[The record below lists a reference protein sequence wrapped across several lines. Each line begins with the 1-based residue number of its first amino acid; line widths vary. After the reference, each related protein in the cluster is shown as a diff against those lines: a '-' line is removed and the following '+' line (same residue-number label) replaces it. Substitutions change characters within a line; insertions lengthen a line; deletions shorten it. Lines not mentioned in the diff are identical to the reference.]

1 MSVPRPKGE
10 RAEWGLP
17 RPAPFGV
24 LRGGR
29 ERNLHSQILLLRK
42 VARVHRILT
51 PGEMLPIRMQAMA
64 TRTRPEPV
72 ETLLNRE
79 LSHLEFHARVLELAT
94 DETLPLLERVNYC
107 AFFSSNVD
115 EFFQVRVAGLLGQA
129 EAGVTV
135 RSADGLT
142 PQQALARI
150 RQRVLELSATQS
162 RLWKRE
168 LRPALAVE
176 GITVGGIEDVSE
188 KGLAE
193 LERRFHREIYPVLT
207 PLAVGPGQPF
217 PYISGLSL
225 SLAIF
230 AEHPETGEERFARV
244 KIPEGLP
251 RFFELGGRGLYVP
264 LEQIIAHF
272 LPSLF
277 PGVDILERA
286 VFRVTRDADFEVSDD
301 ADDLL
306 EAVESQLRRRRFGDV
321 VRVEVSSSASSEMV
335 ARLQSGLG
343 ADETQIYRVESLLDL
358 SELKELLAV
367 DRPELKFE
375 PWIPVIP
382 PRLATA
388 QSDFPKIFSEV
399 RRGDVLVHQ
408 PYGSF
413 IASFEV
419 FAQAAVR
426 DPDVIAMKT
435 AVYRTSDD
443 SVLVG
448 SLIQCAEE
456 GKQSVCLVELKA
468 RFDELRNIEWSRE
481 LEQAGVHVA
490 YGFPDLKIHAKM
502 TLIVRREGD
511 GLRRYAHI
519 GTGNYHAATAR
530 LYEDLGV
537 FTADEDITAD
547 VADLFNYITGFGQPQ
562 KFRKLLV
569 APFTL
574 RSGLVDEIRIVAA
587 AASEGRHAR
596 IRLKLNHL
604 VDPKIVSELYTAS
617 RAGAQIDIVA
627 RSTCALRPGVEGLSE
642 NIRVR
647 SIVGRFLEHS
657 RIYSFEAGERVA
669 TYIGSPDLM
678 QRNLDHRVEVLMPVE
693 NARVRQEIHAVLDS
707 ALEDDT
713 NAWSLGAD
721 GEWTRVEPRKSKRHA
736 HHETMM
742 RRSLKRARRGARERR
757 AG

>member
-1 MSVPRPKGE
+1 MTT
-10 RAEWGLP
+10 
-17 RPAPFGV
+17 
-24 LRGGR
+24 
-29 ERNLHSQILLLRK
+29 
-42 VARVHRILT
+42 RVHV
-51 PGEMLPIRMQAMA
+51 
-64 TRTRPEPV
+64 EPAG
-72 ETLLNRE
+72 TLLNRE

-94 DETLPLLERVNYC
+94 DDSLPLLERVNFC
-107 AFFSSNVD
+107 CIFSSNLD

-129 EAGVTV
+129 EAGLAV

-150 RQRVLELSATQS
+150 RERVLELTALQS
-162 RLWKRE
+162 RLWKKE
-168 LRPALAVE
+168 LRPALEAE
-176 GITVGGIEDVSE
+176 GIAVGGIEDLGAKE
-188 KGLAE
+188 LAR
-193 LERRFHREIYPVLT
+193 LERRYEREIFPILT

-230 AEHPETGEERFARV
+230 AEDPDLGEARFARV

-272 LPSLF
+272 LPTLF
-277 PGVDILERA
+277 PGVEILERA

-343 ADETQIYRVESLLDL
+343 ADETQIYRVDGLLDL
-358 SELKELLAV
+358 SELKEVAAL
-367 DRPELKFE
+367 DRPDLKHD
-375 PWIPVIP
+375 PWIPVIS
-382 PRLATA
+382 PRLASA
-388 QSDFPKIFSEV
+388 QSDLPSIFDEI

-413 IASFEV
+413 RGSFEV
-419 FAQAAVR
+419 LAQAAVR
-426 DPDVIAMKT
+426 DPSVNAMKT

-443 SVLVG
+443 SELVAA
-448 SLIQCAEE
+448 LIQCAEQ

-468 RFDELRNIEWSRE
+468 RFDELRNIEWSRA

-511 GLRRYAHI
+511 VLRRYAHI

-530 LYEDLGV
+530 LYEDLGI

-547 VADLFNYITGFGQPQ
+547 VADLFNYITGFGRPQ

-574 RSGLVDEIRIVAA
+574 RSGLVDEIRAVAA
-587 AASEGRHAR
+587 AADAGKHAR
-596 IRLKLNHL
+596 IRLKVNHL
-604 VDPKIVSELYTAS
+604 VDPSIVEELYAAS
-617 RAGAQIDIVA
+617 RAGAAVDIVA

-642 NIRVR
+642 NIHVR

-657 RIYSFEAGERVA
+657 RVYSFEAGDRIA
-669 TYIGSPDLM
+669 SYIGSADLM

-693 NARVRQEIHAVLDS
+693 NARARSDIHSVLDS
-707 ALEDDT
+707 ALADDV
-713 NAWSLGAD
+713 NAWILTPS
-721 GEWTRVEPRKSKRHA
+721 GEWERAVPAKPDKRHS

-742 RRSLKRARRGARERR
+742 RRSLKRARRGARDRR
-757 AG
+757 GG

>member
-1 MSVPRPKGE
+1 
-10 RAEWGLP
+10 
-17 RPAPFGV
+17 
-24 LRGGR
+24 
-29 ERNLHSQILLLRK
+29 
-42 VARVHRILT
+42 
-51 PGEMLPIRMQAMA
+51 MA
-64 TRTRPEPV
+64 TRVRPEPAH
-72 ETLLNRE
+72 TLLNRE

-94 DETLPLLERVNYC
+94 DETLPLLERVKFC
-107 AFFSSNVD
+107 SIFSRNLD

-129 EAGVTV
+129 ESGLTV

-150 RQRVLELSATQS
+150 RERVLELSAIQS
-162 RLWKRE
+162 RLWKRD
-168 LRPALAVE
+168 LRPGLAAE
-176 GITVGGIEDVSE
+176 GITVGGIEDLSE
-188 KGLAE
+188 KELTQ

-230 AEHPETGEERFARV
+230 AEDPDTGEERFARV

-251 RFFELGGRGLYVP
+251 RFFELSGRGLYVP
-264 LEQIIAHF
+264 LEQIIAHY
-272 LPSLF
+272 LPTLF
-277 PGVDILERA
+277 PGVNIVERA

-321 VRVEVSSSASSEMV
+321 VRLEVSSSASSEMV

-343 ADETQIYRVESLLDL
+343 ADETQVYRVESPLDL
-358 SELKELLAV
+358 SELMELALL
-367 DRPELKFE
+367 DRPELQLE
-375 PWIPVIP
+375 PWIPAIP
-382 PRLATA
+382 PRLASA
-388 QSDFPKIFSEV
+388 QTDETRIFDEI
-399 RRGDVLVHQ
+399 RRGDILVHQ

-413 IASFEV
+413 RASFEV

-502 TLIVRREGD
+502 TLIVRREAD
-511 GLRRYAHI
+511 VLRRYAHI

-547 VADLFNYITGFGQPQ
+547 VADLFNYITGFGRPR

-574 RSGLVDEIRIVAA
+574 RSGLVDEIRRVAA
-587 AASEGRHAR
+587 AASDGKHAR

-604 VDPKIVSELYTAS
+604 VDPKIVEELYAAS
-617 RAGAQIDIVA
+617 RAGARVDIIA
-627 RSTCALRPGVEGLSE
+627 RSPCALRPGVKGISD
-642 NIRVR
+642 NIHVR

-657 RIYSFEAGERVA
+657 RVYSFEADERVA

-678 QRNLDHRVEVLMPVE
+678 QRNLEHRIEVLMPVE

-707 ALEDDT
+707 ALADDT
-713 NAWSLGAD
+713 NAWILNAD
-721 GEWTRVEPRKSKRHA
+721 GEWTRLTPDKPGKAHA
-736 HHETMM
+736 HDETMM
-742 RRSLKRARRGARERR
+742 RRSLKRARRGARDRR

>member
-1 MSVPRPKGE
+1 MHG
-10 RAEWGLP
+10 
-17 RPAPFGV
+17 
-24 LRGGR
+24 
-29 ERNLHSQILLLRK
+29 
-42 VARVHRILT
+42 
-51 PGEMLPIRMQAMA
+51 MA
-64 TRTRPEPV
+64 TRTRTEPV
-72 ETLLNRE
+72 GTLLNRE

-107 AFFSSNVD
+107 AIFSSNLD

-129 EAGVTV
+129 EAGLSV

-150 RQRVLELSATQS
+150 RERVLVLSAMQS

-168 LRPALAVE
+168 LRPALAAE
-176 GITVGGIEDVSE
+176 GITIGGIEDLTE
-188 KGLAE
+188 KELGE
-193 LERRFHREIYPVLT
+193 LERRFRREIYPVLT

-230 AEHPETGEERFARV
+230 AESPESGEERFARV

-251 RFFELGGRGLYVP
+251 RFFELGARGLYVP

-343 ADETQIYRVESLLDL
+343 ADETQIYRVESPLDL
-358 SELKELLAV
+358 SELKELLGI
-367 DRPELKFE
+367 DRPDLKFE

-382 PRLATA
+382 PRLAAA
-388 QSDFPKIFSEV
+388 QINFPKIFDEI

-419 FAQAAVR
+419 FSQAAVR
-426 DPDVIAMKT
+426 DPNVIGIKT
-435 AVYRTSDD
+435 AVYRTSED

-448 SLIQCAEE
+448 SLIQAAEE
-456 GKQSVCLVELKA
+456 GKQAVCLVELKA
-468 RFDELRNIEWSRE
+468 RFDELRNIEWSRA

-511 GLRRYAHI
+511 QLRRYAHI

-530 LYEDLGV
+530 LYEDLGI

-574 RSGLVDEIRIVAA
+574 RSGLVDEIRSVAA

-617 RAGAQIDIVA
+617 GAGAQIEIIA
-627 RSTCALRPGVEGLSE
+627 RSTCALRPGVEDLSE

-657 RIYSFEAGERVA
+657 RIYSFEAGDRMS

-678 QRNLDHRVEVLMPVE
+678 QRNLDHRIEVLAPVE
-693 NARVRQEIHAVLDS
+693 NARVRQEIHAILDS
-707 ALEDDT
+707 ALDDDT
-713 NAWSLGAD
+713 NAWSLGPD
-721 GEWTRVEPRKSKRHA
+721 GEWTRVEPRKSRRHS

>member
-1 MSVPRPKGE
+1 
-10 RAEWGLP
+10 
-17 RPAPFGV
+17 
-24 LRGGR
+24 
-29 ERNLHSQILLLRK
+29 
-42 VARVHRILT
+42 
-51 PGEMLPIRMQAMA
+51 MA
-64 TRTRPEPV
+64 TRVHTESV

-94 DETLPLLERVNYC
+94 DEALPLLERVNFC
-107 AFFSSNVD
+107 SIFSSNLD
-115 EFFQVRVAGLLGQA
+115 EFFQVRVRLVLGQA
-129 EAGVTV
+129 ESGRVV

-150 RQRVLELSATQS
+150 RERVLELMALQS
-162 RLWKRE
+162 RLWKKE
-168 LRPALAVE
+168 LRPALAAE
-176 GITVGGIEDVSE
+176 GLSIGGIEDLGDKALGKLE
-188 KGLAE
+188 K
-193 LERRFHREIYPVLT
+193 RFQREIYPVLT

-230 AEHPETGEERFARV
+230 AEDPELGEARFARV

-251 RFFELGGRGLYVP
+251 RFFEVDRGVYLP

-272 LPSLF
+272 LPTLF
-277 PGVDILERA
+277 PGVDIVERA

-301 ADDLL
+301 AADLL
-306 EAVESQLRRRRFGDV
+306 EAVETQLRRRRFGDV

-335 ARLQSGLG
+335 ARLQSGLE
-343 ADETQIYRVESLLDL
+343 ADETQIYRVESPLDL
-358 SELKELLAV
+358 SELSEIVEL
-367 DRPELKFE
+367 DRPELKYA
-375 PWIPVIP
+375 PWIPAIP
-382 PRLATA
+382 PRLAA
-388 QSDFPKIFSEV
+388 SQSDLPAFFDEI

-413 IASFEV
+413 RASFEV

-426 DPDVIAMKT
+426 DPNVIAMKT

-443 SVLVG
+443 SELVA
-448 SLIQCAEE
+448 SLIGCAEQ

-468 RFDELRNIEWSRE
+468 RFDELRNIEWSRA

-511 GLRRYAHI
+511 LLRRYAHI

-530 LYEDLGV
+530 LYEDLGI
-537 FTADEDITAD
+537 FTADEEIAAD
-547 VADLFNYITGFGQPQ
+547 VADLFNYITGFARPQ

-574 RSGLVDEIRIVAA
+574 RSGLVDQIRAVAA
-587 AASEGRHAR
+587 AAEHKKHAR

-604 VDPKIVSELYTAS
+604 VDPKIVEELYDAS
-617 RAGAQIDIVA
+617 RAGAQIDIIA
-627 RSTCALRPGVEGLSE
+627 RSTCALRPGVEDVSE
-642 NIRVR
+642 NIHVR

-657 RIYSFEAGERVA
+657 RVYSFEADDRVT

-678 QRNLDHRVEVLMPVE
+678 QRNLDHRIEVLVPVE
-693 NARVRQEIHAVLDS
+693 NARVRSEIHAVLDS
-707 ALEDDT
+707 AFADDVNSWILSPT
-713 NAWSLGAD
+713 
-721 GEWTRVEPRKSKRHA
+721 GEWERATPANPSKPHS

-742 RRSLKRARRGARERR
+742 RRSLKRARAGARERR
-757 AG
+757 ATAG

>member
-1 MSVPRPKGE
+1 
-10 RAEWGLP
+10 
-17 RPAPFGV
+17 
-24 LRGGR
+24 
-29 ERNLHSQILLLRK
+29 
-42 VARVHRILT
+42 
-51 PGEMLPIRMQAMA
+51 MA
-64 TRTRPEPV
+64 TRIRTEPV

-94 DETLPLLERVNYC
+94 DESLPLLERVNYC
-107 AFFSSNVD
+107 WIFSSNLD

-129 EAGVTV
+129 EAGLVL

-150 RQRVLELSATQS
+150 RERVLELSSIQS
-162 RLWKRE
+162 KLWKKE
-168 LRPALAVE
+168 LRPALDHQ
-176 GITVGGIEDVSE
+176 GIVVGGIEDLSS
-188 KGLAE
+188 KE
-193 LERRFHREIYPVLT
+193 LEKLEKRFHREIYPVLT

-230 AEHPETGEERFARV
+230 AEDPDTGEARFARV

-251 RFFELGGRGLYVP
+251 RFFKLGGREVYVP

-272 LPSLF
+272 LPALF
-277 PGVDILERA
+277 PGVEILERA

-301 ADDLL
+301 GDDLL
-306 EAVESQLRRRRFGDV
+306 EAVETQLRRRRFGDV

-335 ARLQSGLG
+335 ARLQGGLE
-343 ADETQIYRVESLLDL
+343 ADETQIYRVDGLLDL
-358 SELKELLAV
+358 SELVELVRL
-367 DRPELKFE
+367 DRPDLKFDA
-375 PWIPVIP
+375 WIPAIP
-382 PRLATA
+382 PRFAAA
-388 QSDFPKIFSEV
+388 QTDLPQVFDEI
-399 RRGDVLVHQ
+399 RRGDILVHQ

-413 IASFEV
+413 RASFEV

-426 DPDVIAMKT
+426 DPSVIAMKT

-448 SLIQCAEE
+448 SLIQCAED

-468 RFDELRNIEWSRE
+468 RFDELRNIEWSRA

-511 GLRRYAHI
+511 LLRRYAHI

-537 FTADEDITAD
+537 FTADEEITAD
-547 VADLFNYITGFGQPQ
+547 VADLFNYITGFARPQ
-562 KFRKLLV
+562 TFRKLLV

-574 RSGLVDEIRIVAA
+574 RSGLVDEIRGVADAA
-587 AASEGRHAR
+587 AHKKHAR

-604 VDPKIVSELYTAS
+604 VDPGIVAELYAAS
-617 RAGAQIDIVA
+617 QAGAQVDIVA
-627 RSTCALRPGVEGLSE
+627 RSTCALRPGVDDLSE
-642 NIRVR
+642 NIHVR

-657 RIYSFEAGERVA
+657 RIYSFEADERVA

-678 QRNLDHRVEVLMPVE
+678 QRNLDHRIEVLVPVE
-693 NARVRQEIHAVLDS
+693 NQRVRAEIHAILDS
-707 ALEDDT
+707 ALADNL
-713 NAWSLGAD
+713 NAWILSPS
-721 GEWTRVEPRKSKRHA
+721 GEWERATPGKSDKPHS
-736 HHETMM
+736 HHDTMM
-742 RRSLKRARRGARERR
+742 LRSLKRARRVARDRR
-757 AG
+757 AP

>member
-1 MSVPRPKGE
+1 M
-10 RAEWGLP
+10 
-17 RPAPFGV
+17 
-24 LRGGR
+24 
-29 ERNLHSQILLLRK
+29 
-42 VARVHRILT
+42 
-51 PGEMLPIRMQAMA
+51 
-64 TRTRPEPV
+64 
-72 ETLLNRE
+72 
-79 LSHLEFHARVLELAT
+79 
-94 DETLPLLERVNYC
+94 
-107 AFFSSNVD
+107 
-115 EFFQVRVAGLLGQA
+115 
-129 EAGVTV
+129 
-135 RSADGLT
+135 
-142 PQQALARI
+142 
-150 RQRVLELSATQS
+150 
-162 RLWKRE
+162 
-168 LRPALAVE
+168 
-176 GITVGGIEDVSE
+176 
-188 KGLAE
+188 
-193 LERRFHREIYPVLT
+193 
-207 PLAVGPGQPF
+207 
-217 PYISGLSL
+217 
-225 SLAIF
+225 
-230 AEHPETGEERFARV
+230 

-251 RFFELGGRGLYVP
+251 RFFDLGGRGLYVP

-272 LPSLF
+272 LPTLF
-277 PGVDILERA
+277 PGVTIVERA

-306 EAVESQLRRRRFGDV
+306 EAVETELRRRRFGDV

-343 ADETQIYRVESLLDL
+343 ADETQVYRVESPLDL
-358 SELKELLAV
+358 SELLELAAL
-367 DRPELKFE
+367 DRPELKLE
-375 PWIPVIP
+375 PWIPAIP
-382 PRLATA
+382 SRLAPA
-388 QSDFPKIFSEV
+388 QSDSPAIFDEI

-426 DPDVIAMKT
+426 DPNVIAMKT

-468 RFDELRNIEWSRE
+468 RFDELRNIEWSRA

-511 GLRRYAHI
+511 ALRRYAHI

-530 LYEDLGV
+530 VYEDLGV
-537 FTADEDITAD
+537 FTADEEITAD
-547 VADLFNYITGFGQPQ
+547 VADLFNYITGFGRPQ

-574 RSGLVDEIRIVAA
+574 RSGLVDEIRGVAA
-587 AASEGRHAR
+587 AAGEKKHAR

-604 VDPKIVSELYTAS
+604 VDPKIVEELYAAS
-617 RAGAQIDIVA
+617 RAGAKVDIIA

-642 NIRVR
+642 NIHVR

-657 RIYSFEAGERVA
+657 RIYSFEAGDRVA

-678 QRNLDHRVEVLMPVE
+678 QRNLDHRIEVLMPVE
-693 NARVRQEIHAVLDS
+693 NGRVRQEVHAILDS

-713 NAWSLGAD
+713 NAWALGAD
-721 GEWTRVEPRKSKRHA
+721 GEWTRVVPAKPAKPHSHHA
-736 HHETMM
+736 TMM

>member
-1 MSVPRPKGE
+1 MTAK
-10 RAEWGLP
+10 A
-17 RPAPFGV
+17 
-24 LRGGR
+24 
-29 ERNLHSQILLLRK
+29 K
-42 VARVHRILT
+42 
-51 PGEMLPIRMQAMA
+51 
-64 TRTRPEPV
+64 TRTDPAER
-72 ETLLNRE
+72 TLLNRE
-79 LSHLEFHARVLELAT
+79 LSNLEFHARVLELAT
-94 DETLPLLERVNYC
+94 DERLPLLERVQFC
-107 AFFSSNVD
+107 ARFSSNLD

-150 RQRVLELSATQS
+150 RERVLDLSAVQS

-168 LRPALAVE
+168 LRPALGAE
-176 GITVGGIEDVSE
+176 GITVGGIEDLDAKELE
-188 KGLAE
+188 K
-193 LERRFHREIYPVLT
+193 LERRFEREIYPVLT

-230 AEHPETGEERFARV
+230 AEDPDAGEERFARV
-244 KIPEGLP
+244 KIPEALP
-251 RFFELGGRGLYVP
+251 RFFHLGGRGLYVP

-277 PGVDILERA
+277 PGVEILERA

-306 EAVESQLRRRRFGDV
+306 EAVETQLRRRRFGDV

-343 ADETQIYRVESLLDL
+343 ADETQVYRVESPLDL
-358 SELKELLAV
+358 SELLELAAI
-367 DRPELKFE
+367 DRPDLKPE

-382 PRLATA
+382 PRLASA
-388 QSDFPKIFSEV
+388 QNDFSKIFDEI
-399 RRGDVLVHQ
+399 RRGEALVHQ
-408 PYGSF
+408 PYHSY

-426 DPDVIAMKT
+426 DPSVIAMKT
-435 AVYRTSDD
+435 AVYRTSED
-443 SVLVG
+443 SVLVA

-511 GLRRYAHI
+511 ALRRYAHI

-530 LYEDLGV
+530 LYEDLGI

-547 VADLFNYITGFGQPQ
+547 VADLFNYITGFGRPQ

-574 RSGLVDEIRIVAA
+574 RSGLVDEIRAVAA
-587 AASEGRHAR
+587 AASAGKHAR

-604 VDPKIVSELYTAS
+604 VDPKIVDELYAAS
-617 RAGAQIDIVA
+617 QAGARIDIIA
-627 RSTCALRPGVEGLSE
+627 RSTCALRPGVEGVSE
-642 NIRVR
+642 NIHVR

-657 RIYSFEAGERVA
+657 RVYSFEADERVA

-678 QRNLDHRVEVLMPVE
+678 QRNLDHRIEVLVPVE
-693 NARVRQEIHAVLDS
+693 NARVRAEVHAILDS
-707 ALEDDT
+707 ALADDT
-713 NAWSLGAD
+713 NAWILMPSGDWERAVPAKP
-721 GEWTRVEPRKSKRHA
+721 EKPHS
-736 HHETMM
+736 HHGTMM
-742 RRSLKRARRGARERR
+742 RRALKRARRGARDRR

>member
-1 MSVPRPKGE
+1 
-10 RAEWGLP
+10 
-17 RPAPFGV
+17 
-24 LRGGR
+24 
-29 ERNLHSQILLLRK
+29 
-42 VARVHRILT
+42 
-51 PGEMLPIRMQAMA
+51 MA
-64 TRTRPEPV
+64 TRVQTEPT
-72 ETLLNRE
+72 ENLLNRE
-79 LSHLEFHARVLELAT
+79 LSHLEFHARVLELAA
-94 DETLPLLERVNYC
+94 DETLPLLERVNFC
-107 AFFSSNVD
+107 AIFSSNLD

-129 EAGVTV
+129 ESGLVM

-150 RQRVLELSATQS
+150 RERVLELSALQA
-162 RLWKRE
+162 RIWKRE
-168 LRPALAVE
+168 LRPALATE
-176 GITVGGIEDVSE
+176 GVTIGGIEDLDAKE
-188 KGLAE
+188 LAR
-193 LERRFHREIYPVLT
+193 LERRFYREIYPVLT

-230 AEHPETGEERFARV
+230 AEDPEAGEERFARV

-251 RFFELGGRGLYVP
+251 RFFDLGKRGLYVP

-277 PGVDILERA
+277 PGVTIVERA

-301 ADDLL
+301 AADLL

-335 ARLQSGLG
+335 GRLQSGLG

-358 SELKELLAV
+358 SELRELAAAI
-367 DRPELKFE
+367 DRPQLTYE
-375 PWIPVIP
+375 PWIPVLP
-382 PRLATA
+382 PRLAAA
-388 QSDFPKIFSEV
+388 QTNVARIFDEIK
-399 RRGDVLVHQ
+399 RGDVLVHQ

-413 IASFEV
+413 RASFEV

-426 DPDVIAMKT
+426 DPSVIAMKT

-511 GLRRYAHI
+511 MLRRYAHI

-530 LYEDLGV
+530 LYEDLGI
-537 FTADEDITAD
+537 FTADEEIAAD
-547 VADLFNYITGFGQPQ
+547 VADLFNYITGFGRPQ

-574 RSGLVDEIRIVAA
+574 RSGLEDEIRRVAA
-587 AASEGRHAR
+587 AAAEGRNAR

-604 VDPKIVSELYTAS
+604 VDPQIVEELYAAS
-617 RAGAQIDIVA
+617 RAGATVDIIA

-642 NIRVR
+642 NVHVR

-657 RIYSFEAGERVA
+657 RIYSFEADDRVT
-669 TYIGSPDLM
+669 TYIGSADLM
-678 QRNLDHRVEVLMPVE
+678 QRNLDHRIEVLTPVE
-693 NARVRQEIHAVLDS
+693 NARVRQEIHAILDS

-713 NAWSLGAD
+713 NAWALGPD
-721 GEWTRVEPRKSKRHA
+721 GEWTRVARAKPSKAHS

-742 RRSLKRARRGARERR
+742 RRALKRARRTREQR
-757 AG
+757 A

>member
-1 MSVPRPKGE
+1 
-10 RAEWGLP
+10 
-17 RPAPFGV
+17 
-24 LRGGR
+24 
-29 ERNLHSQILLLRK
+29 
-42 VARVHRILT
+42 
-51 PGEMLPIRMQAMA
+51 MA
-64 TRTRPEPV
+64 TRVRTEPMGS
-72 ETLLNRE
+72 LLNRE
-79 LSHLEFHARVLELAT
+79 LSHLEFHARVLERAT
-94 DETLPLLERVNYC
+94 DESLPLLERVKFC
-107 AFFSSNVD
+107 AIFSSNLD

-150 RQRVLELSATQS
+150 RERVLELSALQS
-162 RLWKRE
+162 RLWKRD
-168 LRPALAVE
+168 LRPALAAE
-176 GITVGGIEDVSE
+176 AITVGGIEDLGE
-188 KGLAE
+188 KE
-193 LERRFHREIYPVLT
+193 LEQLEKRFHREIYPVLT

-230 AEHPETGEERFARV
+230 AEDPETGEERFARV

-251 RFFELGGRGLYVP
+251 RFFDLGGRGLYVP

-272 LPSLF
+272 LPTLF
-277 PGVDILERA
+277 PGVTIVERA

-306 EAVESQLRRRRFGDV
+306 EAVETELRRRRFGDV

-343 ADETQIYRVESLLDL
+343 ADETQVYRVESPLDL
-358 SELKELLAV
+358 SELLELAAL
-367 DRPELKFE
+367 DRPELKLE
-375 PWIPVIP
+375 PWIPAIP
-382 PRLATA
+382 SRLAPA
-388 QSDFPKIFSEV
+388 QSDAPAIFDEI

-468 RFDELRNIEWSRE
+468 RFDELRNIEWSRA

-511 GLRRYAHI
+511 ALRRYAHI

-530 LYEDLGV
+530 VYEDLGV
-537 FTADEDITAD
+537 FTADEEITAD
-547 VADLFNYITGFGQPQ
+547 VADLFNYITGFGRPQ

-574 RSGLVDEIRIVAA
+574 RSGLVDEIRGVAA
-587 AASEGRHAR
+587 AAGEKKHAR

-604 VDPKIVSELYTAS
+604 VDPKIVEELYAAS
-617 RAGAQIDIVA
+617 RAGAKVDIIA

-642 NIRVR
+642 NIHVR
-647 SIVGRFLEHS
+647 SVVGRFLEHS
-657 RIYSFEAGERVA
+657 RIYSFEAGDRVA

-678 QRNLDHRVEVLMPVE
+678 QRNLDHRIEVLMPVG
-693 NARVRQEIHAVLDS
+693 NGRVRQEVHAILDS

-713 NAWSLGAD
+713 NAWALGAD
-721 GEWTRVEPRKSKRHA
+721 GEWTRVVPAKPAKPHSHHA
-736 HHETMM
+736 TMM

>member
-1 MSVPRPKGE
+1 
-10 RAEWGLP
+10 
-17 RPAPFGV
+17 
-24 LRGGR
+24 
-29 ERNLHSQILLLRK
+29 
-42 VARVHRILT
+42 
-51 PGEMLPIRMQAMA
+51 MA
-64 TRTRPEPV
+64 TRVRTGPA

-94 DETLPLLERVNYC
+94 DESLPLLERVKFC
-107 AFFSSNVD
+107 AVFSSNLD

-129 EAGVTV
+129 ESGITM

-142 PQQALARI
+142 PQQALSRI
-150 RQRVLELSATQS
+150 REHVLELSALQS

-168 LRPALAVE
+168 LRPALAAE
-176 GITVGGIEDVSE
+176 GITVGGIEDLDTKELSNLE
-188 KGLAE
+188 K
-193 LERRFHREIYPVLT
+193 RFHREIYPVLT

-230 AEHPETGEERFARV
+230 AEDPESGEERFARV

-251 RFFELGGRGLYVP
+251 RFFELGRRGLYVP

-277 PGVDILERA
+277 PGVTIVERA

-343 ADETQIYRVESLLDL
+343 ADETQIYRVESPLDL
-358 SELKELLAV
+358 SELMELPAIE
-367 DRPELKFE
+367 RPELQYE

-388 QSDFPKIFSEV
+388 QSDLSRIFDEV
-399 RRGDVLVHQ
+399 RRSDVLVHQ

-413 IASFEV
+413 RASFEV

-426 DPDVIAMKT
+426 DPKVIAMKT

-448 SLIQCAEE
+448 SLIQCAED

-468 RFDELRNIEWSRE
+468 RFDELRNIEWSRA

-511 GLRRYAHI
+511 VLRRYAHI

-530 LYEDLGV
+530 LYEDLGI
-537 FTADEDITAD
+537 FTADEEITAD
-547 VADLFNYITGFGQPQ
+547 VADLFNYITGFGRPQ

-574 RSGLVDEIRIVAA
+574 RSGLVDEIRRVAL
-587 AASEGRHAR
+587 AASEGKHAR

-604 VDPKIVSELYTAS
+604 VDPKIVDELYAAS
-617 RAGAQIDIVA
+617 RAGAQVDIIA
-627 RSTCALRPGVEGLSE
+627 RSTCALRPGVDKLSE
-642 NIRVR
+642 NVHVR
-647 SIVGRFLEHS
+647 SLVGRFLEHS
-657 RIYSFEAGERVA
+657 RVYSFEADERVA

-678 QRNLDHRVEVLMPVE
+678 QRNLDHRIEILVPVE
-693 NARVRQEIHAVLDS
+693 NARARQEIHVILDS
-707 ALEDDT
+707 AFADDT
-713 NAWSLGAD
+713 NAWELGPT
-721 GEWTRVEPRKSKRHA
+721 GEWTRVVPAKPSKPHSHHA
-736 HHETMM
+736 TMM
-742 RRSLKRARRGARERR
+742 RRALKRAHRGARERR
-757 AG
+757 AS